1 MSVFVDTSALYPLLV
16 RTEEE
21 HGAVA
26 DAFETALDEGRTLVT
41 TNYVAVET
49 VALLQSRIGLAA
61 VADLANRVLP
71 VTRLHWV
78 DEALHRRAVEEL
90 IRTDRRRISL
100 VDTVSFLLMQS
111 EGIREALALDRDF
124 EARGFGIIPS

>member
-1 MSVFVDTSALYPLLV
+1 MSLFVDTSALYALLV

-26 DAFETALDEGRTLVT
+26 EAFEAALDDGRHLVT

-49 VALLQSRIGLAA
+49 VALLQRRIGLPA
-61 VADLANRVLP
+61 VADLVHRVLP
-71 VTRLHWV
+71 LTRLHWV
-78 DEALHRRAVEEL
+78 EQALHRRAVENL
-90 IRTDRRRISL
+90 VRSDRRRVSL
-100 VDTVSFLLMQS
+100 VDTVSFLLMES

-124 EARGFGIIPS
+124 EARGFGVLPT

>member
-1 MSVFVDTSALYPLLV
+1 MSVFVDTSALYSLLV

-49 VALLQSRIGLAA
+49 VALLQTRIGLAA

-71 VTRLHWV
+71 VMRLHWV

-90 IRTDRRRISL
+90 IRTDRRGISL
-100 VDTVSFLLMQS
+100 VDTVSFLLMES
-111 EGIREALALDRDF
+111 EGVRVALALDRDF